1 MSNESGLVQTYVLG
15 IADDVASTKRLIT
28 LFRVTHWVFFLI
40 AVGAAVKFAHLYFTR
55 GDAYSEPPEK
65 VIEVLQLVANSLLWL
80 FISGVSLVSGF
91 VTWLNTDVLV
101 NRRMILESGSVT
113 AQAVVK
119 TGIERTAPSETPT
132 TAGT

>member
-1 MSNESGLVQTYVLG
+1 MSNESGAVQTYVLG
-15 IADDVASTKRLIT
+15 MAEDVASTKKLIT
-28 LFRVTHWVFFLI
+28 LFRITHWVCFLI
-40 AVGAAVKFAHLYFTR
+40 AVGAAVKFAHLYLTR

-80 FISGVSLVSGF
+80 FVSGVALVSGF

-101 NRRMILESGSVT
+101 NRRMILESRSVT

-119 TGIERTAPSETPT
+119 SSSATSAASETPT
-132 TAGT
+132 TAGV